1 MTKACY
7 APGRLSPTLTAKRG
21 EAENWRLLCREQ
33 RGIALAARCL
43 VLSIVVA
50 GTIYVSIGLD
60 GAATN
65 VSDLTFT
72 VCRQAVW
79 TEARRSSTR
88 SPTLHHTWRHKGVL
102 HEHNTIKLSINIEEV
117 QKIYEYIASSRTC
130 SPNTALTTPKCMP
143 PKKA

>member
-1 MTKACY
+1 MDTVFPGEASMSLVSECISLKVVALLLQRQIYDPSVTKTWY
-7 APGRLSPTLTAKRG
+7 APGILSPTLTAKRG

-50 GTIYVSIGLD
+50 DTIYVSIGLD

-79 TEARRSSTR
+79 TGARRSST
-88 SPTLHHTWRHKGVL
+88 
-102 HEHNTIKLSINIEEV
+102 
-117 QKIYEYIASSRTC
+117 
-130 SPNTALTTPKCMP
+130 
-143 PKKA
+143 